1 MPSVTFDHV
10 RKQFGDAIVVEDFS
24 LIVED
29 GELLVLAGGSG
40 SGKST
45 ILRMVAGL
53 EEVTAGTRRIDERD
67 VTHLAPRERDVAMVF
82 QDYGLYPHMT
92 VRENLSLGLRLR
104 KIARQEIDRRV
115 TWAAGM
121 LGLAPLLD
129 RKPKQLSGGQ
139 RQRVAMGRAMVREP
153 KVFLFD
159 EPLSNLDA
167 GLRAQMRIEIGGL
180 QRRLNTTTIYVTHDQ
195 VEAMTL
201 GDRIV
206 VLADGRIQQVGRPIE
221 LYRAPVSRFV
231 AGFIGTPPM
240 NFVEGK
246 LRENNGLVFFV
257 TEGVSLEVPGE
268 KTTKAKAGEA
278 LTLGIRPE
286 DLHIQTSGDRSIEA
300 ASAGDVLAGR
310 VLLVERLG
318 GTSHIHF
325 DVEGSATR
333 MLASVSNDRLPD
345 IGETITVR
353 VPPERVHLFGA
364 DGKAIS
370 NQ

>member
-10 RKQFGDAIVVEDFS
+10 RKSFGPSTVVEDFS
-24 LIVED
+24 LTIPD
-29 GELLVLAGGSG
+29 GELLVLVGGSG

-53 EEVTAGTRRIDERD
+53 EEVTSGTIRIDTQD
-67 VTHLAPRERDVAMVF
+67 VTSLPPRERDVAMVF

-104 KIARQEIDRRV
+104 KIAPTEIDRRV
-115 TWAAGM
+115 TWAGGM
-121 LGLAPLLD
+121 LGIAALLD

-206 VLADGRIQQVGRPIE
+206 VLADGRIQQVGRPID
-221 LYRAPVSRFV
+221 LYRAPINRFV

-240 NFVEGK
+240 NFVEGAV
-246 LRENNGLVFFV
+246 REENGQPVFFAK
-257 TEGVSLEVPGE
+257 GLSIKVPRE
-268 KTTKAKAGEA
+268 KNPAAKAVDQV
-278 LTLGIRPE
+278 TLGVRPE
-286 DLHIQTSGDRSIEA
+286 DIRIDSPDQPLGNA
-300 ASAGDVLAGR
+300 AGEVLKGK

-318 GTSHIHF
+318 GTSHVHF
-325 DVEGSATR
+325 DVEGGENR
-333 MLASVSNDRLPD
+333 LMASVSDHQPPD
-345 IGETITVR
+345 VGDTINFR
-353 VPPERVHLFGA
+353 VPADRVHLFAA
-364 DGKAIS
+364 DGTALTA
-370 NQ
+370 